1 MNEPSRVLV
10 TLYTK
15 PDCHLCEPV
24 AATIGAASELLPF
37 DFVRRNVLEDPSDFE
52 RYKHAIPVVT
62 VNGREIARH
71 RLALNDLLAA
81 LDAAAAAGPAG
92 QA

>member
-1 MNEPSRVLV
+1 MSEPPRVVV

-24 AATIGAASELLPF
+24 AETIGAASKLRRF
-37 DFVRRNVLEDPSDFE
+37 DFVRRNILQDPSDFD

-81 LDAAAAAGPAG
+81 LDSATAGPGG
-92 QA
+92 QS